1 LNPAPRWLRFVA
13 RRLAAA
19 LVIACGLMLASFML
33 VRLVPGDPAIVAA
46 GIGANGEEIAAI
58 RQALGLHKPVAE
70 QFGSYLSDVLK
81 GELGRSFRTRE
92 PVSQV
97 IQARLLPS
105 LQLASAAIVTVLL
118 MGIAIGMTIGALTRD
133 GTRRRLDLAFG
144 SVTSVF
150 GSFPEFLTGT
160 FVAIVFAVW
169 LQLLPIAG
177 SSGPKAL
184 ILPVLALCLRPTA
197 VLARIVR
204 AETLNVLAQDYMR
217 TARSKLLPTWAIY
230 LRHAL
235 PNICAS
241 TLAVSGLI
249 FAGLLG
255 GAVVIENVF
264 ARVGLGSELVQ
275 AILARDY
282 PVMQGIILTLG
293 LGVVLVN
300 ALIDLGVALID
311 KRSLTDSS

>member
-1 LNPAPRWLRFVA
+1 MPHLR
-13 RRLAAA
+13 
-19 LVIACGLMLASFML
+19 C
-33 VRLVPGDPAIVAA
+33 
-46 GIGANGEEIAAI
+46 
-58 RQALGLHKPVAE
+58 
-70 QFGSYLSDVLK
+70 
-81 GELGRSFRTRE
+81 
-92 PVSQV
+92 
-97 IQARLLPS
+97 
-105 LQLASAAIVTVLL
+105 
-118 MGIAIGMTIGALTRD
+118 
-133 GTRRRLDLAFG
+133 RRRLDLAFG